1 MSTSATYAVNLPLTN
16 YIVGWY
22 GTQLHDPAR
31 FLAPGVKAPGL
42 LTSYKRYL
50 RQDAFAVSDTRRGM
64 YEAPRTIDIQG
75 EDLPVMLEEH
85 TLKIGIDDRE
95 LLGAIDQEVYRNSLR
110 QAKTRGLARR
120 MLISHNKEVF
130 DYANSIIPSITKVG
144 DTNEANKWTNLDL
157 PLADIL
163 KKMAK
168 QFARNNGVYPNR
180 ILTTGDIWDLV
191 EANKQI
197 QYKMG
202 EGSPKVLTQDK
213 FLDFS
218 SKTSLRNPSFFG
230 KNQIT
235 AMGDPNI
242 SKYVKVSGTSDMV
255 DYLSILGVKQLATSA
270 QQLSDSKGEAGSITT
285 DITKDKFEN
294 GSANILSSH
303 LEGMKLTFGT
313 YNPQDQR
320 FNEAVTFTFP
330 SSYVEKDEDGNPK
343 KGPDGKD
350 KVQEIDYTQPPEELV
365 KHLNEALRSQQFMS
379 DKAGKS
385 GIEFS
390 YDEVSKKISINTTAD
405 ISDAGK
411 NYVIRDSSSA
421 SIAPIAIMSF

>member
-75 EDLPVMLEEH
+75 EDIPVMLEEH
-85 TLKIGIDDRE
+85 SLKIGIDDRE

-168 QFARNNGVYPNR
+168 KFANNNGVYPNR
-180 ILTTGDIWDLV
+180 ILTTGDIWDLI

-202 EGSPKVLTQDK
+202 EGSPRCSPRI
-213 FLDFS
+213 S
-218 SKTSLRNPSFFG
+218 SW
-230 KNQIT
+230 
-235 AMGDPNI
+235 
-242 SKYVKVSGTSDMV
+242 
-255 DYLSILGVKQLATSA
+255 
-270 QQLSDSKGEAGSITT
+270 
-285 DITKDKFEN
+285 
-294 GSANILSSH
+294 ILS
-303 LEGMKLTFGT
+303 
-313 YNPQDQR
+313 
-320 FNEAVTFTFP
+320 V
-330 SSYVEKDEDGNPK
+330 
-343 KGPDGKD
+343 
-350 KVQEIDYTQPPEELV
+350 
-365 KHLNEALRSQQFMS
+365 
-379 DKAGKS
+379 
-385 GIEFS
+385 
-390 YDEVSKKISINTTAD
+390 
-405 ISDAGK
+405 
-411 NYVIRDSSSA
+411 
-421 SIAPIAIMSF
+421 

>member
-163 KKMAK
+163 K
-168 QFARNNGVYPNR
+168 RWLNNLLGTMESIP
-180 ILTTGDIWDLV
+180 
-191 EANKQI
+191 
-197 QYKMG
+197 
-202 EGSPKVLTQDK
+202 
-213 FLDFS
+213 
-218 SKTSLRNPSFFG
+218 
-230 KNQIT
+230 T
-235 AMGDPNI
+235 A
-242 SKYVKVSGTSDMV
+242 S
-255 DYLSILGVKQLATSA
+255 
-270 QQLSDSKGEAGSITT
+270 
-285 DITKDKFEN
+285 
-294 GSANILSSH
+294 
-303 LEGMKLTFGT
+303 
-313 YNPQDQR
+313 
-320 FNEAVTFTFP
+320 
-330 SSYVEKDEDGNPK
+330 
-343 KGPDGKD
+343 
-350 KVQEIDYTQPPEELV
+350 
-365 KHLNEALRSQQFMS
+365 
-379 DKAGKS
+379 
-385 GIEFS
+385 
-390 YDEVSKKISINTTAD
+390 
-405 ISDAGK
+405 
-411 NYVIRDSSSA
+411 
-421 SIAPIAIMSF
+421 

>member
-213 FLDFS
+213 FLDFIGL
-218 SKTSLRNPSFFG
+218 K
-230 KNQIT
+230 
-235 AMGDPNI
+235 GDDIPPVRDHALHRLLQ
-242 SKYVKVSGTSDMV
+242 SRRRG
-255 DYLSILGVKQLATSA
+255 
-270 QQLSDSKGEAGSITT
+270 GSR
-285 DITKDKFEN
+285 
-294 GSANILSSH
+294 G
-303 LEGMKLTFGT
+303 G
-313 YNPQDQR
+313 QR
-320 FNEAVTFTFP
+320 QHR
-330 SSYVEKDEDGNPK
+330 G
-343 KGPDGKD
+343 
-350 KVQEIDYTQPPEELV
+350 
-365 KHLNEALRSQQFMS
+365 QQFLL
-379 DKAGKS
+379 
-385 GIEFS
+385 
-390 YDEVSKKISINTTAD
+390 VL
-405 ISDAGK
+405 
-411 NYVIRDSSSA
+411 R
-421 SIAPIAIMSF
+421 